1 MAVTALHRGSASGAV
16 ATCVPLRPPLRLC
29 RRAVRADGAACQPRP
44 ARSTSHWFRQRWVYL
59 PRRSRGGGTCVT
71 RSLPTRNTCR
81 EMRRVEPGAL
91 AGERPLGSGEP
102 GASSSPVAG
111 VRPANKATRIG
122 PGGAAHECALKGSAG
137 RGLPA
142 TLPLDPIAEHEVLRE
157 REREY
162 LPPTFL
168 EPPRRAGLQ
177 RSNPA
182 GR

>member
-1 MAVTALHRGSASGAV
+1 
-16 ATCVPLRPPLRLC
+16 
-29 RRAVRADGAACQPRP
+29 
-44 ARSTSHWFRQRWVYL
+44 
-59 PRRSRGGGTCVT
+59 
-71 RSLPTRNTCR
+71 
-81 EMRRVEPGAL
+81 MRRVEPGAL